1 MQQLAR
7 YDHVTSLLKELHW
20 LRVPGRIE
28 FKLRVL
34 MYRLQC
40 LNDSGPAYTSLTV
53 LFTTS
58 DGRQVTHAVVLIV
71 NVSRPGDTSYDT
83 G

>member
-7 YDHVTSLLKELHW
+7 YDYVTSLLKELHW
-20 LRVPGRIE
+20 LRVPERIE

-34 MYRLQC
+34 MYRC
-40 LNDSGPAYTSLTV
+40 LNDSGPAYTPLTV

-58 DGRQVTHAVVLIV
+58 DGRQVTYAVVLIV